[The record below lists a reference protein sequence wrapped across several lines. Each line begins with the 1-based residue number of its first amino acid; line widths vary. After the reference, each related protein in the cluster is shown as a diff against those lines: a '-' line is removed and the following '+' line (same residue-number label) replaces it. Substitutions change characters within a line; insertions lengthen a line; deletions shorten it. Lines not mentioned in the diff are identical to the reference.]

1 MTEDISEKEIL
12 ILLDKVKHPAINC
25 TLCELGIIKD
35 VSIKEGKVLI
45 AMSLLRYNPFSGF
58 LGLKLV

>member
-1 MTEDISEKEIL
+1 MTKDISEKEIL

-25 TLCELGIIKD
+25 TLRELGITKD
-35 VSIKEGKVLI
+35 VSAKDKKMLI
-45 AMSLLRYNPFSGF
+45 HDISPQVYSFNRF